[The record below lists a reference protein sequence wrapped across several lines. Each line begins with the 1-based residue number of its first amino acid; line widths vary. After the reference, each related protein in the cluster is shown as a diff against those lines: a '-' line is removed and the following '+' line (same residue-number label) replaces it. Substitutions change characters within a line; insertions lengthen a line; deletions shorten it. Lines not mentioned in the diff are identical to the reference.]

1 MKYKNAV
8 LSIVGTVLAATSG
21 YGVYKTIDSN
31 QKIDELKQE
40 TTLLKSENDKL
51 VTDKN
56 KKEKELETVS
66 KKLKKSEKEIVSLK
80 KESKSNENN
89 DITREQSNQQV
100 AVTPNTDYTTAEM
113 KEQLDETTKQAR
125 EEREAAE
132 KAQPKKE
139 DEPQYATYND
149 SYKSLNNFATENG
162 VTLDDIYQLNPEAKA
177 EPGKT
182 FRIK

>member
-1 MKYKNAV
+1 MKYKNTILA
-8 LSIVGTVLAATSG
+8 IVGTVLASTSG

-89 DITREQSNQQV
+89 DITKEQPNEQV
-100 AVTPNTDYTTAEM
+100 AVTPNTDYMTAEM
-113 KEQLDETTKQAR
+113 KEKLDETTKQAR

-132 KAQPKKE
+132 KAQQEKE
-139 DEPQYATYND
+139 NEPQYATYSD
-149 SYKSLNNFATENG
+149 DIRSPMQFSLENG
-162 VTLDDIYQLNPEAKA
+162 LTYGELQDLNPGVEITK
-177 EPGKT
+177 GNSY
-182 FRIK
+182 RIK